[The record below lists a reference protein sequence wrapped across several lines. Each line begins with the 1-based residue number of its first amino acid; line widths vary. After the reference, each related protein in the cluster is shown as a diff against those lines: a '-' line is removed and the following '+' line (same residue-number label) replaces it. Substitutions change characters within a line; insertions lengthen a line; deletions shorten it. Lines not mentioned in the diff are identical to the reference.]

1 MKAVKILSLIAALLM
16 CLSLAACYQQTDVLE
31 GAEEKENVLTADPNY
46 AAPAQQEDKTEPEPK
61 PEPEPETGST
71 SAPTAAPAKTDAPEQ
86 KNTATVTGEAK
97 KNDKNDAYIGF
108 TDREDPYGFDTGTI
122 MQQPPAQPL
131 TVKNVTLYTPHDP
144 DNCLDLTYVAQEL
157 SAEKGEAMLAAM
169 REGQWITYTEDPILR
184 IEESPLYPDYAVVI
198 ENEHE
203 RRLIHFCEDYAG
215 HGFIVMDTLP
225 DGVSYADHIESS
237 GWGQDF
243 EYYTTTSET
252 YNRMLHALIK

>member
-46 AAPAQQEDKTEPEPK
+46 AAPAQQEDKTETEPK
-61 PEPEPETGST
+61 PEPETGST
-71 SAPTAAPAKTDAPEQ
+71 SVPTTAPNKTDAPEQ
-86 KNTATVTGEAK
+86 KAPATAAGDDAHSK
-97 KNDKNDAYIGF
+97 FKDGAYIGF
-108 TDREDPYGFDTGTI
+108 TDREDPYGYDTGTI

-131 TVKNVTLYTPHDP
+131 TVKNVTLYTPDDP
-144 DNCLDLTYVAQEL
+144 IDTIRATYVAQEL

-169 REGQWITYTEDPILR
+169 REGQWSAYTEDPILW

-203 RRLIHFCEDYAG
+203 RRLIHFCADFDDQ
-215 HGFIVMDTLP
+215 GFIVMDTLP
-225 DGVSYADHIESS
+225 DGVSYTDHIKSS

-252 YNRMLHALIK
+252 YNKMLNALIG

>member
-46 AAPAQQEDKTEPEPK
+46 AAPAQQEEKTEPEPK

-86 KNTATVTGEAK
+86 KTTATVTGEAK

-131 TVKNVTLYTPHDP
+131 TVKNVTLYTPDDP
-144 DNCLDLTYVAQEL
+144 IDTIRATYVAQEL
-157 SAEKGEAMLAAM
+157 APEKGEAMLTAM
-169 REGQWITYTEDPILR
+169 REGQWIAYTEDPIMW
-184 IEESPLYPDYAVVI
+184 IEESPLYPDYAAVI
-198 ENEHE
+198 ETDEKT
-203 RRLIHFCEDYAG
+203 LIVHFCEDFDNQ
-215 HGFIVMDTLP
+215 GFIVMDTLP
-225 DGVSYADHIESS
+225 DGVSYTDHIKSS

-243 EYYTTTSET
+243 DYYTTTSET
-252 YNRMLHALIK
+252 YNKMLNALIK

>member
-46 AAPAQQEDKTEPEPK
+46 AVPAQQEDKTGPEPK

-71 SAPTAAPAKTDAPEQ
+71 SAPTTAPAKTDAPEQ
-86 KNTATVTGEAK
+86 KTATVTGEAK

-169 REGQWITYTEDPILR
+169 REGQWITYTEDPILW

-252 YNRMLHALIK
+252 YNKMLHALIK

>member
-31 GAEEKENVLTADPNY
+31 GSEEKENVLTADPNY
-46 AAPAQQEDKTEPEPK
+46 AVPAQQEDKTEPEPK
-61 PEPEPETGST
+61 PEPETGST
-71 SAPTAAPAKTDAPEQ
+71 SAPTTAPDKTDAPEQ
-86 KNTATVTGEAK
+86 KPTATVTGEAK

-169 REGQWITYTEDPILR
+169 REGQWITYTEDPILW

-225 DGVSYADHIESS
+225 DGVSYTDHIKSS

-243 EYYTTTSET
+243 DYYTTTSET
-252 YNRMLHALIK
+252 YNKMLNALIK

>member
-1 MKAVKILSLIAALLM
+1 MKKRLFIIALCTGLSLV
-16 CLSLAACYQQTDVLE
+16 LSGCFPDS
-31 GAEEKENVLTADPNY
+31 K
-46 AAPAQQEDKTEPEPK
+46 PK
-61 PEPEPETGST
+61 P
-71 SAPTAAPAKTDAPEQ
+71 APEQ
-86 KNTATVTGEAK
+86 KAPATAAG
-97 KNDKNDAYIGF
+97 DAHSKYKDGVYIGF
-108 TDREDPYGFDTGTI
+108 TDTDGGGFDTGTI

-169 REGQWITYTEDPILR
+169 REGQWIAYTEDPILW

-203 RRLIHFCEDYAG
+203 RRLIHFCEDFDNQ
-215 HGFIVMDTLP
+215 GFIVMDTLP
-225 DGVSYADHIESS
+225 DGVSYTDHIKSS

-243 EYYTTTSET
+243 DYYTTTSET
-252 YNRMLHALIK
+252 YNKMLNALIG

>member
-31 GAEEKENVLTADPNY
+31 GSEEKENVLTADPNY
-46 AAPAQQEDKTEPEPK
+46 AAPAQQEDKTK

-71 SAPTAAPAKTDAPEQ
+71 SAPTTAPNKTDAPEQ
-86 KNTATVTGEAK
+86 KTTATVTGEAK

-108 TDREDPYGFDTGTI
+108 TDREDSHGLDTGTI
-122 MQQPPAQPL
+122 VSPPVEQADAVKKVTFL
-131 TVKNVTLYTPHDP
+131 TPDDP
-144 DNCLDLTYVAQEL
+144 SNTIGATYVPQEL
-157 SAEKGEAMLAAM
+157 SAEKGESMLVAMK
-169 REGQWITYTEDPILR
+169 EGPWIAYTEDPILW

-198 ENEHE
+198 ETDEKT
-203 RRLIHFCEDYAG
+203 LIIHFCEDFDNQ
-215 HGFIVMDTLP
+215 GFIVMDTLP
-225 DGVSYADHIESS
+225 DGVSYADHIKSS

-252 YNRMLHALIK
+252 YNKMLNALIK

>member
-46 AAPAQQEDKTEPEPK
+46 AAPAQQENKTE

-71 SAPTAAPAKTDAPEQ
+71 SVPTTAPNKTDAPEQ
-86 KNTATVTGEAK
+86 KTTSTVTGEAK

-108 TDREDPYGFDTGTI
+108 TDREDPHGLDTGTI
-122 MQQPPAQPL
+122 VSPPVEQADAVKKVTFL
-131 TVKNVTLYTPHDP
+131 TPDDP
-144 DNCLDLTYVAQEL
+144 SNTIGATYVPQEL
-157 SAEKGEAMLAAM
+157 SAEKGESMLVAMK
-169 REGQWITYTEDPILR
+169 EGPWIAYTEDPILW

-198 ENEHE
+198 ETDEKT
-203 RRLIHFCEDYAG
+203 LIIHFCEDFDNQ
-215 HGFIVMDTLP
+215 GFIVMDTLP
-225 DGVSYADHIESS
+225 DGVSYADHIKSS

-252 YNRMLHALIK
+252 YNKMLNALIK